1 EDTSLNTKGQ
11 VAASNTTED
20 STRHIEIPI
29 IDEKLATIVE
39 SNETLKA
46 VINEG
51 ENPLPTDIVVESF
64 SPSMPTSSDDPSNQL
79 SLNKAEPADKPS
91 SMIAR
96 SATSIALSETTTA
109 AAKDTTALTN
119 GKVTD
124 VATGMPLLG
133 VVITDKKNG
142 KSYLSNDKGEFSV
155 PEQATSLSFYIPGYE
170 TKDVE
175 IKNQTDLQNITLKTF
190 TPVKEEVS
198 LNVPRRK
205 TTAGPKDGWAAFR
218 KYLNINSE
226 LESGEIGFV
235 VIEFVI
241 RPNGELSN
249 FKVLK
254 SLSKLA
260 DARAT
265 DLIKNYQS
273 WVGSPAGAHK
283 VKVTVR
289 FNSIAE

>member
-1 EDTSLNTKGQ
+1 
-11 VAASNTTED
+11 
-20 STRHIEIPI
+20 
-29 IDEKLATIVE
+29 
-39 SNETLKA
+39 
-46 VINEG
+46 
-51 ENPLPTDIVVESF
+51 
-64 SPSMPTSSDDPSNQL
+64 
-79 SLNKAEPADKPS
+79 
-91 SMIAR
+91 
-96 SATSIALSETTTA
+96 
-109 AAKDTTALTN
+109 
-119 GKVTD
+119 
-124 VATGMPLLG
+124 
-133 VVITDKKNG
+133 
-142 KSYLSNDKGEFSV
+142 
-155 PEQATSLSFYIPGYE
+155 YE

-283 VKVTVR
+283 VKVMVR